1 MKRFIQI
8 FILLLILVINIFSVQ
23 ESTSLNANNIIRQ
36 SVENGKLLFVQ
47 GDFKEAEKAF
57 QAGLDQARLS
67 NNRKNILESLMHLG
81 AVEWNLGNI
90 KTSAEYYSEA
100 LYLADELVYPDYQKK
115 CREILDIYPLYDK
128 GKNCRDRGEAKESIK
143 SFGRAIKIA
152 QAVMS
157 REHELKCLRQI
168 SISYWDL
175 NELVMF
181 LKLNEN
187 ALDLSRSLNHKR
199 EEGRC
204 LNHLGLY
211 FWKTTDYSKAL
222 SYYMEALAIAR
233 KRMDNKEISSCLNNI
248 GLIYKEI
255 GYYDQALSCL
265 NQALDIDRQL
275 GINKLISIDLNNLG
289 STYIRKSTVT
299 GKSETLLQALNCYE
313 ECLRL
318 AQKDQDRRTEVQ
330 VLNNIGTVYMDLGN
344 YSRAKENLLLA
355 QSKGRK
361 VNDIEA
367 TGMILNNIGSVY
379 LHQKDLQTAVI
390 YLRKAIAIGERIQS
404 NNILWEAMWQL
415 GQCFEFMGR
424 DRDAMDMYKDAI
436 NIIDHIRS
444 RMLLDTYKT
453 GYIQHK
459 LEVYESLIDLTFN
472 MYENNQEQEW
482 AQKIFHFVER
492 AKARSFLDMIAAS
505 KIDLFERMDSNSRD
519 KEAGLSLHISSI
531 QKSLFMPGLNSQQRE
546 ELKDQLIQAE
556 NEYMQW
562 LSRIRIRN
570 PEVANLVSP
579 ELCRPLDLQSQI
591 LDKKTA
597 VFEYYLGINRSYL
610 FVITSDRYQLFAL
623 PARKKIQE
631 SLRAYLKML
640 SDPPESEFK
649 GIKASKR
656 LFKEFLFP
664 LEENE
669 LSDLDQLIVIPD
681 GILYYLPF
689 ETLIMNSKGSD
700 ESKKMLIHQ
709 FKISYAPSASSL
721 YYLLKTKKKVRQAK
735 TLLAFGSPFYKLD
748 AGAGGKENKDASE
761 ILRDLYMSSGFD
773 FSPLK
778 YGKKEVQWIAK
789 KFPGV
794 MTKVCVGKDA
804 KEQVVKSLKPDEYQ
818 ILHFACHSLLDE
830 VLPYRSALVL
840 SLENLDKEDGFLQ
853 VREIYNLRLSSDL
866 IVLSGCQTGRG
877 KMTRGEGILGLPRIF
892 FYAGARS
899 VVSSVWNIADKPTA
913 LFMKEFY
920 HHLSRGKDKNQALR
934 LAKLKMIHSRYSHP
948 FFWAAFVLYGDSS
961 AIHFKPD
968 N

>member
-8 FILLLILVINIFSVQ
+8 FILLLIVVINIFSVQ
-23 ESTSLNANNIIRQ
+23 EYTSRNANNMTRP
-36 SVENGKLLFVQ
+36 SVENGELLFVQ
-47 GDFKEAEKAF
+47 GDFEEAEKVF
-57 QAGLDQARLS
+57 QASLYQARLS
-67 NNRKNILESLMHLG
+67 NNRNNILESLMRLG
-81 AVEWNLGNI
+81 AIEWNLGHI
-90 KTSAEYYSEA
+90 KPSAEYYSKA
-100 LYLADELVYPDYQKK
+100 LYLADELVHPDYQKK
-115 CREILDIYPLYDK
+115 CRKIMDIYPLYDK
-128 GKNCRDRGEAKESIK
+128 GKNDRGRGEIKESIK

-168 SISYWDL
+168 SVSYWDL
-175 NELVMF
+175 NDYVMF
-181 LKLNEN
+181 LKLNEK
-187 ALDLSRSLNHKR
+187 ALDLARSLNHKR
-199 EEGRC
+199 EEGKC

-211 FWKTTDYSKAL
+211 FWKTNDYSKAL

-233 KRMDNKEISSCLNNI
+233 KRKADRDISTCLNNI
-248 GLIYKEI
+248 GIIYKEI
-255 GYYDQALSCL
+255 GYYDQALSYL
-265 NQALDIDRQL
+265 NQALDIDRRL

-289 STYIRKSTVT
+289 STYIRKSTET
-299 GKSETLLQALNCYE
+299 GKSENLLRALTCFK
-313 ECLRL
+313 ECLGL

-330 VLNNIGTVYMDLGN
+330 VLNNIGTVYMDLGD
-344 YSRAKENLLLA
+344 YSLARETLLLA

-361 VNDIEA
+361 VNDIET
-367 TGMILNNIGSVY
+367 TGMILSNIGSVY
-379 LHQKDLQTAVI
+379 LHQKNPQTAVI
-390 YLRKAIAIGERIQS
+390 YFRKAIAIGERIQS

-415 GQCFEFMGR
+415 GKCFEFMGR
-424 DRDAMDMYKDAI
+424 DREAVDMYKDAI

-444 RMLLDTYKT
+444 SMLLDTYET

-459 LEVYESLIDLTFN
+459 LKVYESLIDLTFN
-472 MYENNQEQEW
+472 MHKKNQEQEW
-482 AQKIFHFVER
+482 AEKIFHFVER

-505 KIDLFERMDSNSRD
+505 KIDLLERLDSNSRD
-519 KEAGLSLHISSI
+519 KEAILSLHISSL
-531 QKSLFMPGLNSQQRE
+531 QKSLFAPGLDSQQRE
-546 ELKDQLIQAE
+546 EIKDQLIQSE

-562 LSRIRIRN
+562 LSRIRVRN
-570 PEVANLVSP
+570 PEVADLVSP
-579 ELCRPLDLQSQI
+579 ELCRPSDLQSQI

-610 FVITSDRYQLFAL
+610 FVITSDRYKLFTL
-623 PARKKIQE
+623 PAREKIHE

-649 GIKASKR
+649 GMKASKR

-664 LEENE
+664 LEEE
-669 LSDLDQLIVIPD
+669 GLSDLDQLIIIPD
-681 GILYYLPF
+681 GVLYYLPF

-700 ESKKMLIHQ
+700 NDKKMLIQQ
-709 FKISYAPSASSL
+709 FKVSYAPSASSL
-721 YYLLKTKKKVRQAK
+721 YYLLKTKNKVRHAK
-735 TLLAFGSPFYKLD
+735 TLLAFGNPFYELD
-748 AGAGGKENKDASE
+748 AGAGRKENKNSSE

-794 MTKVCVGKDA
+794 MSKVCVGKDA
-804 KEQVVKSLKPDEYQ
+804 KEQVIKLMKPDEYR
-818 ILHFACHSLLDE
+818 ILHFACHSFLDE

-840 SLENLDKEDGFLQ
+840 FLENRDKEDGFLQ

-892 FYAGARS
+892 FYAGVRS
-899 VVSSVWNIADKPTA
+899 VVFSVWNIADKPTA
-913 LFMKEFY
+913 RFMKEFY
-920 HHLSRGKDKNQALR
+920 HHLSRGEDKTQALR

-961 AIHFKPD
+961 AIQFEPD